1 MYSTNPNQQVLE
13 AIANLSE
20 QQIQIVL
27 QFIQTLQPKKPTNLT
42 SPTFNPLAKFVGAIN
57 NGNLAQQI
65 DKDLYAHFTQVGL
78 GFQLKPNPF

>member
-20 QQIQIVL
+20 QQIQTVL
-27 QFIQTLQPKKPTNLT
+27 QFIQTLQPKKPTNST
-42 SPTFNPLAKFVGAIN
+42 STTFDPLAKFVGAIN

-65 DKDLYAHFTQVGL
+65 DKDLYE
-78 GFQLKPNPF
+78 